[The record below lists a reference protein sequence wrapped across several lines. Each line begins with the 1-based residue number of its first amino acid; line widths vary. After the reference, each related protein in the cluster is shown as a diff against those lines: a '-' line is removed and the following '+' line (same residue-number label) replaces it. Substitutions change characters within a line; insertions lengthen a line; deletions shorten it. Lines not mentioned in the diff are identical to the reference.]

1 MKKRLFSILLS
12 ICMVLTMIPMAGGE
26 VFAQTSETTEHKHCV
41 CGATHK
47 TIGDHKAED
56 IKKFEATDS
65 LPTTAGYYY
74 LTENVTITSTW
85 EPVNGTVLCLN
96 GKTIRMN
103 AAGDAISVGKGE
115 TFILTDCTEAQG
127 SITHGT
133 NLETKYTGRGM
144 NVAGTFTMYGGNITG
159 NIESNSEDVFGAGV
173 YLARETGNDSSVPNF
188 TMNGGSI
195 AGNILKKNHSTG
207 ISGGGGVYIDA
218 NTIFTINGGSI
229 KDNMTVDGNYTAG
242 LHGGGVYARGT
253 VYMNGGNII
262 NNKSERGGG
271 VYIYPAAKFYMS
283 SGSINNNEA
292 ASSGGGVYIAEK
304 SGQGDTTFEMSGGS
318 ITGNAVISNLTSSN
332 GGGVYNAASIKISG
346 NVQIAGNLKKKS
358 EQDAG
363 TANNLYPSEIATI
376 NGAIGND
383 ANIGVSAFNTPEK
396 GKPVTIIDAYDT
408 DYSKYFHSDN
418 ELYKAC
424 YDTSDKKIKL
434 KLLLSQ
440 SNFKFADNTVTKT
453 YGESFTNAATGAA
466 KGSTV
471 TYSSSNKKVATVD
484 NDGAVTAIGA
494 GTAVITATASETDD
508 YKEATASY
516 NLIVN
521 KRTAVAGD
529 FDFTRPADL
538 TYDGNPKTAQV
549 ALDSKYTGCGDITVK
564 YYDESGN
571 QIEAVNAGTYKVK
584 IDIAEGENFASVKD
598 LYVGTFTVDAKQLEE
613 GMIADIDAQ
622 TYTGNTITP
631 EVTVTDGSRTLV
643 EGTDYDVTY
652 EIKPDSTG
660 TLSENK
666 PIGAGTYN
674 VIITGKGN
682 YSGAVTK
689 PFAISAKQEADVIA
703 PEIRV
708 LAGESREVDLSSYKK
723 NSADVMGGA
732 YGDSKLIF
740 ENNGLPHKVQGVDKV
755 GFTVK
760 SDAAAGESDII
771 TVGVDSADGN
781 TYYDIKFKVT
791 VRSKSS
797 GGTYKPPV
805 QKPSIT
811 AGEGFKAELSS
822 DGTKA
827 TITVEEGYEIVDIL
841 VNGISKGKV
850 TEITGLKTGDT
861 IEVKTEKKQPE
872 PVKPADN
879 KRIIKGVKNT
889 EIELEITV
897 NKDGNI
903 VIKWKKSKGYRVDS
917 FEILRAVK
925 KNGKYSKIYTTKSG
939 KVSRIVN
946 AKNLKDGKRYYYKV
960 RGVRTIDG
968 KKYYTEWSN
977 IESEKVNK

>member
-12 ICMVLTMIPMAGGE
+12 ICMVLTMIPMAGGG

-159 NIESNSEDVFGAGV
+159 NNLESKGNEVFGAGV

-229 KDNMTVDGNYTAG
+229 KDNKTVDGNYTAG

-292 ASSGGGVYIAEK
+292 ASSGGGVYIAE
-304 SGQGDTTFEMSGGS
+304 SSDWGNTTLAMSGGS

-363 TANNLYPSEIATI
+363 TANNLYLPEIATI
-376 NGAIGND
+376 TGAIEND

-440 SNFKFADNTVTKT
+440 SKFKFTDKDKTITKT
-453 YGESFTNAATGAA
+453 YGETFTNAATGAA
-466 KGSTV
+466 EGSTV
-471 TYSSSNKKVATVD
+471 TYSSSNEKVATVD
-484 NDGAVTAIGA
+484 NDGAVTATGA
-494 GTAVITATASETDD
+494 GTAVITVTASETDD

-549 ALDSKYTGCGDITVK
+549 ALDSKYTGCGAVTVK
-564 YYDESGN
+564 YYKSDSEVT
-571 QIEAVNAGTYKVK
+571 EVKDAGEYTVKV
-584 IDIAEGENFASVKD
+584 DVAEGENFNSVNN
-598 LYVGTFTVDAKQLEE
+598 LVVGTFTVAAKPLAED
-613 GMIADIDAQ
+613 MIADIPSQ
-622 TYTGNTITP
+622 TYTGSEIKPEIT
-631 EVTVTDGSRTLV
+631 VIDAAKTLV
-643 EGTDYDVTY
+643 EGTDYDVAYT
-652 EIKPDSTG
+652 KNT
-660 TLSENK
+660 N
-666 PIGAGTYN
+666 AGTGE
-674 VIITGKGN
+674 VTVTGKGN

-723 NSADVMGGA
+723 NATDVMRGA
-732 YGDSKLIF
+732 HSYDNVFDRSI
-740 ENNGLPHKVQGVDKV
+740 PPYKVSGEDKV
-755 GFTVK
+755 GFTIK
-760 SDAAAGESDII
+760 SDAAVGDSGTI
-771 TVGVDSADGN
+771 TVGVESADGN
-781 TYYDIKFKVT
+781 TYYDIQFKVT
-791 VRSKSS
+791 VRSKYSKPS
-797 GGTYKPPV
+797 KPPV
-805 QKPSIT
+805 QKPSIA
-811 AGEGFKAELSS
+811 AGKGFKAELSS

-827 TITVEEGYEIVDIL
+827 TITVEEGYEIVDVL

-861 IEVKTEKKQPE
+861 IEVKTEKKQTE

-939 KVSRIVN
+939 KASRIVN

-968 KKYYTEWSN
+968 KKYYTEWSD

>member
-12 ICMVLTMIPMAGGE
+12 ICMVLTMIPMAGGG

-159 NIESNSEDVFGAGV
+159 NNLESKGNEVFGAGV

-229 KDNMTVDGNYTAG
+229 KDNKTVDGNYTAG

-292 ASSGGGVYIAEK
+292 ASSGGGVYIAE
-304 SGQGDTTFEMSGGS
+304 SSDWGNTTLAMSGGS

-363 TANNLYPSEIATI
+363 TANNLYLPEIATI
-376 NGAIGND
+376 TGAIEND

-440 SNFKFADNTVTKT
+440 SKFKFTDKDKTITKT
-453 YGESFTNAATGAA
+453 YGETFTNAATGAA
-466 KGSTV
+466 EGSTV
-471 TYSSSNKKVATVD
+471 TYSSSNEKVATVD
-484 NDGAVTAIGA
+484 NDGAVTATGA
-494 GTAVITATASETDD
+494 GTAVITVTASETDD

-549 ALDSKYTGCGDITVK
+549 ALDSKYTGCGAVTVK
-564 YYDESGN
+564 YYKSDSEVT
-571 QIEAVNAGTYKVK
+571 EVKDAGEYTVKV
-584 IDIAEGENFASVKD
+584 DVAEGENFNSVNN
-598 LYVGTFTVDAKQLEE
+598 LVVGTFTVAAKPLAED
-613 GMIADIDAQ
+613 MIADIPSQ
-622 TYTGNTITP
+622 TYTGSEIKPEIT
-631 EVTVTDGSRTLV
+631 VIDAAKTLV
-643 EGTDYDVTY
+643 EGTDYDVAYT
-652 EIKPDSTG
+652 KNT
-660 TLSENK
+660 N
-666 PIGAGTYN
+666 AGTGE
-674 VIITGKGN
+674 VTVTGKGN

-723 NSADVMGGA
+723 NATDVMRGA
-732 YGDSKLIF
+732 HSYDNVFDRSI
-740 ENNGLPHKVQGVDKV
+740 PPYKVSGEDKV
-755 GFTVK
+755 GFTIK
-760 SDAAAGESDII
+760 SDAAVGDSGTI
-771 TVGVDSADGN
+771 TVGVESADGN
-781 TYYDIKFKVT
+781 TYYDIQFKVT
-791 VRSKSS
+791 VRSKYSKPS
-797 GGTYKPPV
+797 KPPV
-805 QKPSIT
+805 QKPSIA
-811 AGEGFKAELSS
+811 AGKGFKAELSS

-827 TITVEEGYEIVDIL
+827 TITVEEGYEIVDVL

-861 IEVKTEKKQPE
+861 IEVKTEKKQTE

-879 KRIIKGVKNT
+879 KHIIRGVKNT

-939 KVSRIVN
+939 KASRIIN

-968 KKYYTEWSN
+968 KKYYTEWSD
-977 IESEKVNK
+977 IESKKVKK

>member
-1 MKKRLFSILLS
+1 
-12 ICMVLTMIPMAGGE
+12 MAGGG
-26 VFAQTSETTEHKHCV
+26 VFAQTTEHKHCV
-41 CGATHK
+41 CGAEHKEIGNHK
-47 TIGDHKAED
+47 TED
-56 IKKFEATDS
+56 ADASKIFQAWESDS
-65 LPTTAGYYY
+65 TLPGTAGRYY
-74 LTENVTITSTW
+74 LTKDVMISETW
-85 EPVNGTVLCLN
+85 QPADGTVLCLN

-103 AAGDAISVGKGE
+103 ATGDAISVDKDK
-115 TFILTDCTEAQG
+115 TFVLTDCEEVQG
-127 SITHGT
+127 SITHRINSEAT
-133 NLETKYTGRGM
+133 TYAGRGM
-144 NVAGTFTMYGGNITG
+144 SVAGTFTMYGGNITG
-159 NIESNSEDVFGAGV
+159 NNLESKGNEVCGAGV
-173 YLARETGNDSSVPNF
+173 YLARESGDNSSEPNF

-195 AGNILKKNHSTG
+195 AGNIIKKMSY
-207 ISGGGGVYIDA
+207 SGKACGGGVYVEA
-218 NTIFTINGGSI
+218 NTLFTINGGSI
-229 KDNMTVDGNYTAG
+229 KDNTTAEGTYTNG
-242 LHGGGVYARGT
+242 TYGGGVYARGT

-292 ASSGGGVYIAEK
+292 ASSGGGVYIAE
-304 SGQGDTTFEMSGGS
+304 SSDWGNTTLAMSGGS

-363 TANNLYPSEIATI
+363 TANNLYLPEIATI

-440 SNFKFADNTVTKT
+440 SKFKFTDKDKTITKT
-453 YGESFTNAATGAA
+453 YGETFTNAATGAA
-466 KGSTV
+466 EGSTV
-471 TYSSSNKKVATVD
+471 TYSSSNEKVATVD
-484 NDGAVTAIGA
+484 NDGAVTATGA

-516 NLIVN
+516 NLTVS
-521 KRTAVAGD
+521 KRTATAS
-529 FDFTRPADL
+529 DFTFVPPTNLVYNGSA
-538 TYDGNPKTAQV
+538 KTAQV
-549 ALDSKYTGCGDITVK
+549 ALDSKYTGCGAVTVK
-564 YYDESGN
+564 YYKSDSEVT
-571 QIEAVNAGTYKVK
+571 EVKDAGEYTVKV
-584 IDIAEGENFASVKD
+584 DVAEGENFASVND
-598 LYVGTFTVDAKQLEE
+598 LEIGTFTIVAKELAES
-613 GMIADIDAQ
+613 MIANIPAQ
-622 TYTGNTITP
+622 TYTGSEIKP
-631 EVTVTDGSRTLV
+631 EVTVTDVDKTLV
-643 EGTDYDVTY
+643 EGTDYDVVYTRNTNVG
-652 EIKPDSTG
+652 TG
-660 TLSENK
+660 EVT
-666 PIGAGTYN
+666 
-674 VIITGKGN
+674 VTGKGN
-682 YSGAVTK
+682 YSGSVMK
-689 PFAISAKQEADVIA
+689 NFVISAKQEADVIA

-723 NSADVMGGA
+723 NSADEMRGA
-732 YGDSKLIF
+732 HSYDDIFDS
-740 ENNGLPHKVQGVDKV
+740 NGMPHKIQGADKV
-755 GFTVK
+755 GFTIK
-760 SDAAAGESDII
+760 SDANVGDSGTI
-771 TVGVDSADGN
+771 TVGVYSDGGN
-781 TYYDIKFKVT
+781 TYYDIQFKVT
-791 VRSKSS
+791 VRSKYSKPS
-797 GGTYKPPV
+797 KPPV
-805 QKPSIT
+805 QKPSIA
-811 AGEGFKAELSS
+811 AGKGFKAELSS

-827 TITVEEGYEIVDIL
+827 TITVEEGYEIVDVL

-850 TEITGLKTGDT
+850 TEIIGLKTGDT

-939 KVSRIVN
+939 KASRIVN

-968 KKYYTEWSN
+968 KKYYTEWSD
-977 IESEKVNK
+977 IESKKVKK

>member
-12 ICMVLTMIPMAGGE
+12 ICMVLTMIPMAGGG
-26 VFAQTSETTEHKHCV
+26 VFAQTTKTTEHKHCV
-41 CGATHK
+41 CGAEHQ
-47 TIGDHKAED
+47 TIGDHKNIDEKTFTEWTDTLAE
-56 IKKFEATDS
+56 EQNGAGNTASNS
-65 LPTTAGYYY
+65 LPATAGNYY
-74 LTENVTITSTW
+74 LTKDVVISETW
-85 EPVNGTVLCLN
+85 KPADGTVLCLN
-96 GKTIRMN
+96 GKTIT
-103 AAGDAISVGKGE
+103 GE
-115 TFILTDCTEAQG
+115 VKDKYVIYITNGSFDLTDCCRNT
-127 SITHGT
+127 
-133 NLETKYTGRGM
+133 
-144 NVAGTFTMYGGNITG
+144 
-159 NIESNSEDVFGAGV
+159 
-173 YLARETGNDSSVPNF
+173 
-188 TMNGGSI
+188 GSI
-195 AGNILKKNHSTG
+195 AY
-207 ISGGGGVYIDA
+207 GGGGVFVDKGK
-218 NTIFTINGGSI
+218 TF
-229 KDNMTVDGNYTAG
+229 NMYAG
-242 LHGGGVYARGT
+242 
-253 VYMNGGNII
+253 II
-262 NNKSERGGG
+262 RN
-271 VYIYPAAKFYMS
+271 
-283 SGSINNNEA
+283 SINRGLVIYGTANMYD
-292 ASSGGGVYIAEK
+292 GVIKE
-304 SGQGDTTFEMSGGS
+304 
-318 ITGNAVISNLTSSN
+318 N
-332 GGGVYNAASIKISG
+332 GGGVILNYSDYSTNFNMYGGSIIKNKTASSDGAGVNRLAGRFTVSG
-346 NVQIAGNLKKKS
+346 NVQITGNSKGNDITNVFS
-358 EQDAG
+358 HNRG
-363 TANNLYPSEIATI
+363 TIRIGADGLDENTQIGLTQPS
-376 NGAIGND
+376 NVGAID
-383 ANIGVSAFNTPEK
+383 IVAAN
-396 GKPVTIIDAYDT
+396 DT
-408 DYSKYFHSDN
+408 DYSDRF
-418 ELYKAC
+418 
-424 YDTSDKKIKL
+424 T
-434 KLLLSQ
+434 
-440 SNFKFADNTVTKT
+440 ADNAGVEIRYYQTDRTLYFST
-453 YGESFTNAATGAA
+453 LLTQTGFNFASETLTAQYGDSVENQLNGVVD
-466 KGSTV
+466 GDNV
-471 TYSSSNKKVATVD
+471 TYSSNNSTVASVD
-484 NDGAVTAIGA
+484 RTTGAVTIVGEGKTVIKAIKKN
-494 GTAVITATASETDD
+494 TDPKSPN
-508 YKEATASY
+508 YRAYY
-516 NLIVN
+516 NLTVT

-643 EGTDYDVTY
+643 EGADYDVTY

-723 NSADVMGGA
+723 NATDVMRGA
-732 YGDSKLIF
+732 HSYDNVFDRSI
-740 ENNGLPHKVQGVDKV
+740 PPYKVSGEDKV
-755 GFTVK
+755 GFTIK
-760 SDAAAGESDII
+760 SDAAVGDSGTI
-771 TVGVDSADGN
+771 TVGVESADGN
-781 TYYDIKFKVT
+781 TYYDIQFKVT
-791 VRSKSS
+791 VRSKYSKPS
-797 GGTYKPPV
+797 KPPV
-805 QKPSIT
+805 QKPSIA
-811 AGEGFKAELSS
+811 AGKGFKAELSS

-827 TITVEEGYEIVDIL
+827 TITVEEGYEIVDVL

-889 EIELEITV
+889 EIELETTV

-939 KVSRIVN
+939 KASRIVN